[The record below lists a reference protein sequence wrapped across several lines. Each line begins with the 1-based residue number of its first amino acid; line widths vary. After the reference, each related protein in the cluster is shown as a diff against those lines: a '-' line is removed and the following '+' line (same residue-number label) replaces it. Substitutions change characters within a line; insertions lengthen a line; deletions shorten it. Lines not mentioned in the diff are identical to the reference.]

1 MKKTFRLVIAVLV
14 IGAIASWERNLS
26 ADEGAKAT
34 TSAGGVHSITLPA
47 MQPELPA
54 GPGRDT
60 AAATCVI
67 CHSTRYIT
75 MQPRFS
81 RAAWTA
87 EVDKMRKTFGAPLTD
102 AQAAEVVNYLVAIR
116 GAEGAK

>member
-1 MKKTFRLVIAVLV
+1 MKTTVPFVIAGSLLGTIVLWPRPSAAEEAARAV
-14 IGAIASWERNLS
+14 IQP
-26 ADEGAKAT
+26 
-34 TSAGGVHSITLPA
+34 GGVHSITLPA

-60 AAATCVI
+60 VAATCVI

-75 MQPRFS
+75 MQPAFS

-87 EVDKMRKTFGAPLTD
+87 EVDKMRKVFGAPLTD
-102 AQAAEVVNYLVAIR
+102 A
-116 GAEGAK
+116 

>member
-1 MKKTFRLVIAVLV
+1 MTSRIATLGLLLG
-14 IGAIASWERNLS
+14 IGAFSLA
-26 ADEGAKAT
+26 ADDGAKT
-34 TSAGGVHSITLPA
+34 GGVHEIQLLA
-47 MQPELPA
+47 MQVELPT
-54 GPGRDT
+54 GPGRET
-60 AAATCVI
+60 VAATCVI

-87 EVDKMRKTFGAPLTD
+87 EVDKMRKTFGAPMTD
-102 AQAAEVVNYLVAIR
+102 AQAAEAVNYLVAIR